1 MAKNRKTKAHP
12 PVGKSGNRK
21 LRPNTKNSKV
31 VIATSR
37 SADTCAADCPFN
49 RKGINH
55 KPSEGGT
62 ACYAVNKGPG
72 GKSYFD
78 RAEETG
84 NDTAQEAFDEL
95 ERIVPKNNVLV
106 RHLIS
111 GDIEDPSTGDDYI
124 PAANAFHEANP
135 QAMGQGYTHN
145 YENLDPTMFHPNLV
159 MRASVET
166 EDEAQ
171 KASAAGWPVAIAS
184 PVDDLLSAR
193 GAKLTSST
201 GRSLPIIRCPA
212 ETHPNQ
218 VGCGECRVCTD
229 PTKAVEFGIHGNTTI
244 LGNIVREKREA
255 EQSQV
260 TGSGAPDGDSTDG
273 DFNGT
278 RTLTQL
284 SMPRR
289 NNAFTDGVS
298 DRV

>member
-21 LRPNTKNSKV
+21 LKPNKKTSKV
-31 VIATSR
+31 VIGTSR

-95 ERIVPKNNVLV
+95 ERIIPKNNVLV

-145 YENLDPTMFHPNLV
+145 YENLDPNMFHPNLI

-184 PVDDLLSAR
+184 PVEDLLSAK
-193 GAKLTSST
+193 GTKITSST

-218 VGCGECRVCTD
+218 VGCGDCRVCTD

-244 LGNIVREKREA
+244 LGNIVRGKREA
-255 EQSQV
+255 EQGQV
-260 TGSGAPDGDSTDG
+260 TASAAPDGDSTDG